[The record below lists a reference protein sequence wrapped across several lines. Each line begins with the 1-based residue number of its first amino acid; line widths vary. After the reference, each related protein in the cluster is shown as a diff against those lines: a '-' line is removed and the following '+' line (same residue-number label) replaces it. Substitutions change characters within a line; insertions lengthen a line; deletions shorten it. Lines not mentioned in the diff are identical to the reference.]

1 MYQSTERDSSLILGL
16 RVSHRFMKDRGL
28 TPHYPETMPDQ
39 DPAAQ
44 TSYQRSVVVV
54 EDDAFMRSLIAEYLE
69 KAGFLVSTASSASD
83 ARRQINAVDP
93 DAVVL
98 DIELGN
104 GPTGLD
110 IAATLNTE
118 ANEVG
123 IVFLTDFS
131 DPRFAGEDLNRVH
144 PKAAYL
150 NKHMIEDSSTLVAA
164 LNAVLV
170 ERDVVAYR
178 HDKRTDRPL
187 ARLSAS
193 QIQAL
198 RLLAEGK
205 TNQQIADARQRS
217 IEATE
222 SLISRTLTS
231 LGLDSTADMNTRVT
245 AAREFMSQIA
255 PPRA

>member
-1 MYQSTERDSSLILGL
+1 MDNTEAKTPED
-16 RVSHRFMKDRGL
+16 RF
-28 TPHYPETMPDQ
+28 
-39 DPAAQ
+39 
-44 TSYQRSVVVV
+44 QRSVVIV
-54 EDDAFMRSLIAEYLE
+54 EDDPFMRSLLAEYLE
-69 KAGFLVSTASSASD
+69 KAGFLVSTASSAAD

-98 DIELGN
+98 DIDLGP
-104 GPTGLD
+104 GPSGLD

-123 IVFLTDFS
+123 IVFLTNYS
-131 DPRFAGEDLNRVH
+131 DPRFAGEDLSRVH

-150 NKHMIEDSSTLVAA
+150 NKHMIEDSSVLVAA

-170 ERDVVAYR
+170 EVDVEAYR
-178 HDKRTDRPL
+178 YDKRSDRPM

-205 TNQQIADARQRS
+205 TNQQIAEARQRS

-222 SLISRTLTS
+222 SLITRTLAA
-231 LGLDSTADMNTRVT
+231 LGLDSTAEINARVS
-245 AAREFMSQIA
+245 AAREFITHIA
-255 PPRA
+255 PPRSSH